1 MMTKILFFLCVI
13 AASVSNAQLYS
24 SSSSK
29 ITFFS
34 KTAMEDISAVN
45 TTSKSAIDAKAKSV
59 LVRVK
64 VIAFKF
70 DKPLMEEH
78 FNEKYMESD
87 KFPDAIFKGKI
98 TSEINFAKDGV
109 YPVSVDGV
117 LTMHGV
123 DQPRTLQGT
132 LEIKKG
138 ILILHCNFNVKL
150 ADHKIEVPS
159 VVTEKI
165 AESIAVD
172 VNFTY
177 APYKKSK

>member
-1 MMTKILFFLCVI
+1 MKKFLFLLLV
-13 AASVSNAQLYS
+13 AASTSVNAQLYS
-24 SSSSK
+24 SNSSK

-45 TTSKSAIDAKAKSV
+45 ITSKSAIDVKAKSI

-87 KFPDAIFKGKI
+87 KFPDAVFKGKI
-98 TSEINFAKDGV
+98 TSDIDFTKDGV
-109 YPVSVDGV
+109 YPCNAEGV

-138 ILILHCNFNVKL
+138 VLTLHCNFNVKL